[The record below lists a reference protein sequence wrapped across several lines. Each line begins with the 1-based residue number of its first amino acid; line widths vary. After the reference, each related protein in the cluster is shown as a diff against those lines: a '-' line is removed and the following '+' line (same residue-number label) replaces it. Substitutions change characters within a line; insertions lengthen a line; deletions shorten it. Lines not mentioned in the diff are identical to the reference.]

1 MKILVTG
8 ANGYIG
14 KRLIA
19 NLLILGH
26 EVYALVRDPSR
37 FDSSKFLDSRINYIY
52 ELKDI
57 IQEYQESSTQKI
69 DQLKVIKGDLLEAD
83 TLKSLPDDIEVAF
96 YLVHSMSTKNRNDF
110 VDMEALCA
118 RNFLEAVESTKCK
131 QVIYLSGIS
140 NSDELSKH
148 LSSRRNVEC
157 ILGEG
162 NFALTI
168 LRAAIIIGSGSAS
181 FEIIRD
187 LVEKIPVMITP
198 RWLDTK
204 CQPISVRNVIQYLIG
219 VMLKEESYNR
229 IFDIGGPDV
238 LTYKQMLLGY
248 ANVRGLK
255 RYIYILPVM
264 TARISSYWL
273 NFITSTNYA
282 LARTLVSSLR
292 NEVICKNLGID
303 KIVPLKSY
311 DYEESILRALYQVSQ
326 DLVLSSWKEAYNSK
340 SNLAVTDIV
349 KVEVPKYGCLFDKQE
364 LEFDRNPK
372 EVKENIWSIGGTRGW
387 YYWDWAWII
396 RGSLDSIFG
405 GVGLRRGRRE
415 DLNLKPGDAVD
426 FWRVIKADEDESH
439 LVLYAE
445 MKLPG
450 EAWLE
455 FKINGLPNG
464 KFKLIQTATFR
475 PKGLWGRI
483 YWYLM
488 VPAHI
493 FIFRGMARGIVSHC
507 ERNVVKRSNPVE

>member
-19 NLLILGH
+19 NLLLLGH
-26 EVYALVRDPSR
+26 EIYALVRDPSR
-37 FDSSKFLDSRINYIY
+37 FDTSKFLDSRINYLY
-52 ELKDI
+52 ELQDI
-57 IQEYQESSTQKI
+57 VDKYKSSDVQKI
-69 DQLKVIKGDLLEAD
+69 DQLKIIQGDLLQAETLAVLPKDID
-83 TLKSLPDDIEVAF
+83 TAF
-96 YLVHSMSTKNRNDF
+96 YLVHSMNTQNRKDF
-110 VDMEALCA
+110 MDMEALCA
-118 RNFLEAVESTKCK
+118 RNFLEAIEKTSCK
-131 QVIYLSGIS
+131 QVVYLSGIS
-140 NSDELSKH
+140 NSVKLSRH
-148 LSSRRNVEC
+148 LSSRRNVEY
-157 ILGEG
+157 ILKEG
-162 NFALTI
+162 KFALTV

-219 VMLKEESYNR
+219 VILKEEAYNQV
-229 IFDIGGPDV
+229 FDIGGPDI
-238 LTYKQMLLGY
+238 LTYKEMLLGY

-255 RYIYILPVM
+255 RYIYTLPIM
-264 TARISSYWL
+264 STTISSYWL

-292 NEVICKNLGID
+292 NEVICINHGIE
-303 KIVPLKSY
+303 KIVPIKCY

-326 DLVLSSWKEAYNSK
+326 DKVLSSWKEAYNSK
-340 SNLAVTDIV
+340 SNLALTDLV
-349 KVEVPKYGCLFDKQE
+349 NVEVPKYGCLFDKQE
-364 LEFDRNPK
+364 IIFSRDPK
-372 EVKENIWSIGGTRGW
+372 EVKKNIWSIGGKRGW
-387 YYWDWAWII
+387 YYWDWAWVI
-396 RGSLDSIFG
+396 RGALDSIFG

-415 DLNLKPGDAVD
+415 DLNLKPGDALD
-426 FWRVIKADEDESH
+426 FWRVVKADEDDSH
-439 LVLYAE
+439 LILYAE

-455 FKINGLPNG
+455 FKIDRLSDGNS
-464 KFKLIQTATFR
+464 KLTQIATFR
-475 PKGLWGRI
+475 PKGLWGRT

-493 FIFRGMARGIVSHC
+493 FIFKGMARKLVDYQ
-507 ERNVVKRSNPVE
+507 